1 VLVPGLA
8 KIVEWSRFH
17 VDKPFESDRT
27 MNMKVT
33 DSNPIALEGVRPG
46 SAAAKPAQ
54 TEPTAKPGVQSEVSL
69 SPASQSVYGSRSEKV
84 AALKQAVDSGSYK
97 PSSQLTSEK
106 LVSGALS
113 RPE

>member
-1 VLVPGLA
+1 
-8 KIVEWSRFH
+8 
-17 VDKPFESDRT
+17 

-33 DSNPIALEGVRPG
+33 DSNPVAVDGVRPG
-46 SAAAKPAQ
+46 SAAVKPAQ
-54 TEPTAKPGVQSEVSL
+54 SEPAAKPGAQSEVNL
-69 SPASQSVYGSRSEKV
+69 SAASQSVYGSRGERV
-84 AALKQAVDSGSYK
+84 AALKQAVENNSYK